1 MQHVLITGATG
12 GFGALT
18 AKTLKKTGYQVTGT
32 TTRPDSL
39 EAQELQSQGIQLVK
53 MDIRDDHSV
62 EEAIHK
68 ILTNQ
73 SVDILIHNAGVGVLG
88 VQELFSSA
96 DFHQILDINVVG
108 VQRVN
113 RQILPAMRQK
123 KSGTILYI
131 SSLLGRMTMPFY
143 GPYNASKWALEAMAE
158 NYRTELGS
166 FGIENCIVEPGG
178 FPTAFSKN
186 LLRPSERNIPED
198 YRGMQAGT
206 DQMLAGFEQ
215 AMEAN
220 PEQRPEK
227 VSDVILDLLSKPRG
241 EKPFRTTVDYMGMGT
256 QVSSYNDHLHQMTLG
271 IYTAFGTQ
279 GMLELAK

>member
-18 AKTLKKTGYQVTGT
+18 AKTLKKAGYQVTGT

-53 MDIRDDHSV
+53 MDIRDDNSV
-62 EEAIHK
+62 EEAMHK

-131 SSLLGRMTMPFY
+131 SSLLGRLTMPFY

-256 QVSSYNDHLHQMTLG
+256 HVSSYNDHLHQMTLG